1 MAYIINRFSGQQL
14 VVLEDGTLDTSTS
27 LGLLGRNYTGYGE
40 TQNENFLFLL
50 ENFANENPPSRP
62 ITGQTWY
69 NTDVGALNVYNGT
82 AWTPVGSAITSNTEP
97 EGFDGGIW
105 YKDTTDQLFV
115 YDSGLWKLI
124 GPEAIEGFGT
134 TRVLA
139 ETIVDSNGT
148 EHAAI
153 KVVVDG
159 TVLAVCVDDAF
170 TIDDANAIPGFS
182 ILQAGTNIS
191 TARPVIGSL
200 VGNAESASKLNP
212 GRTINGVYFDGQTDI
227 TITSNTTNTLTR
239 GTYLTGANF
248 NGSTATTW
256 SVDASPNNVIGK
268 IVARDSAGDFSA
280 GTITANLLG
289 NVSGNVTTASG
300 TSTFNIVSA
309 NEFIGAT
316 LSGNA
321 FTATKLQTA
330 RTINTVLFDGSANI
344 TVPAD
349 GNTLTGTELAVN
361 IVDSNLT
368 NVGTLSALDVAGATG
383 ITLGGPSTSVA
394 PLRIYLDASTIPTL
408 HSRNSGIRFTILDP
422 TQPSSTAAISMVNAA
437 TALALG
443 GLNAPAMIPVNTAT
457 TDLGISTAKWNNV
470 HANFFVGTATAA
482 QYADLAEKYVADQD
496 YEPGTVLEFGGEF
509 EVTLAEDGSTK
520 LAGIVSTDPA
530 YLMNSECIGT
540 HVAAIALQG
549 RAPCKVRGKI
559 SKGDMLMSAGSG
571 YARKAINPQ
580 IGTIIGKALADFD
593 GISGIIEVAVGRV

>member
-69 NTDVGALNVYNGT
+69 NTDVGALNVYSGT
-82 AWTPVGSAITSNTEP
+82 AWTPVGSAIVSDTEP

-134 TRVLA
+134 TKILA
-139 ETIVDSNGT
+139 ETIIDSNGT
-148 EHAAI
+148 AHAAI

-200 VGNAESASKLNP
+200 IGNAESASKLNP

-227 TITSNTTNTLTR
+227 TITSSTTNTLSK

-256 SVDASPNNVIGK
+256 SVDASSSNVIGK

-289 NVSGNVTTASG
+289 DVSGNVTAASG

-344 TVPAD
+344 TVPAA
-349 GNTLTGTELAVN
+349 GNTLTGTQLATN

-408 HSRNSGIRFTILDP
+408 HSRNSGIRFTVLDP
-422 TQPSSTAAISMVNAA
+422 TQPSNTAVISMVNAA

-443 GLNAPAMIPVNTAT
+443 GLNAPAMIPVNTGT

-482 QYADLAEKYVADQD
+482 QYADLAEKYVSDQE

-509 EVTLAEDGSTK
+509 EVTLADDGSNK

-530 YLMNSECIGT
+530 YLMNSECVGNY
-540 HVAAIALQG
+540 VVAIALQG
-549 RAPCKVRGKI
+549 RAPCKIRGKI
-559 SKGDMLMSAGSG
+559 HKGDMLMSAGGG
-571 YARKAINPQ
+571 YGRKAINPQ

-593 GISGIIEVAVGRV
+593 GTSGVIEVAVGRV

>member
-50 ENFANENPPSRP
+50 ENFANDNPPSRP

-82 AWTPVGSAITSNTEP
+82 AWAPVGSAVISDTEP

-105 YKDTTDQLFV
+105 YKDITDQLFV

-124 GPEAIEGFGT
+124 GPEAIEGFGMT
-134 TRVLA
+134 KVLA
-139 ETIVDSNGT
+139 EKIRDSNGT
-148 EHAAI
+148 EHAAL

-227 TITSNTTNTLTR
+227 AITSNTTNTLTR

-256 SVDASPNNVIGK
+256 SVDASPSNVIGK

-349 GNTLTGTELAVN
+349 GNTLTGTQLAVN
-361 IVDSNLT
+361 IVDSHLT
-368 NVGTLSALDVAGATG
+368 NVGTLSSLDVAGATG

-408 HSRNSGIRFTILDP
+408 YSRNSGIRFTILDP
-422 TQPSSTAAISMVNAA
+422 TQPSSTAAISLVNAA

-443 GLNAPAMIPVNTAT
+443 GPNAPAMIPVNTAT

-482 QYADLAEKYVADQD
+482 QYADLAEKYVADQE

-509 EVTLAEDGSTK
+509 EVTLAEDGSNR
-520 LAGIVSTDPA
+520 LAGIVSTAPA
-530 YLMNSECIGT
+530 YLMNSECVGT
-540 HVAAIALQG
+540 CVVALALQG

-559 SKGDMLMSAGSG
+559 SKGDMLMSAGDG
-571 YARKAINPQ
+571 YARKAISPQ

-593 GISGIIEVAVGRV
+593 GVNGVIEVAVGRV

>member
-69 NTDVGALNVYNGT
+69 NTDVGALNVYSGT
-82 AWTPVGSAITSNTEP
+82 AWTPVGSAVISDTEP

-115 YDSGLWKLI
+115 YDSGFWKLI

-134 TRVLA
+134 TKVLS
-139 ETIVDSNGT
+139 ETIMDSNGSN
-148 EHAAI
+148 HAAI

-191 TARPVIGSL
+191 TTRPVIGSL

-227 TITSNTTNTLTR
+227 AITSNTTNTLTR

-256 SVDASPNNVIGK
+256 SVDASPSNVIGK
-268 IVARDSAGDFSA
+268 IVARDSAGNFSA

-300 TSTFNIVSA
+300 TSTFNTVSA

-344 TVPAD
+344 TVPAA
-349 GNTLTGTELAVN
+349 GNTLTGTQLAVN

-368 NVGTLSALDVAGATG
+368 NVATLSALDVAGATG

-408 HSRNSGIRFTILDP
+408 YSRNSGIRFTVLDP
-422 TQPSSTAAISMVNAA
+422 TQPSNTAVISMVNAA

-470 HANFFVGTATAA
+470 YANLFIGTATAA
-482 QYADLAEKYVADQD
+482 QYADLAEKYVSDQD

-509 EVTLAEDGSTK
+509 EVTLAVDGTNR
-520 LAGIVSTDPA
+520 LAGVVSTNPA
-530 YLMNSECIGT
+530 YLMNSECNGI
-540 HVAAIALQG
+540 HVVAIALQG

-559 SKGDMLMSAGSG
+559 HKGDMLTSADGG
-571 YARKAINPQ
+571 FARKATNPQ

-593 GISGIIEVAVGRV
+593 GVNGVIEVAVGRV

>member
-50 ENFANENPPSRP
+50 ENFANDNPPSRP

-82 AWTPVGSAITSNTEP
+82 AWTPVGSAVISDTEP

-105 YKDTTDQLFV
+105 YKDITDQLFV

-124 GPEAIEGFGT
+124 GPEAIEGFGMT
-134 TRVLA
+134 KVLA
-139 ETIVDSNGT
+139 EKIRDSNGT
-148 EHAAI
+148 EHAAL

-227 TITSNTTNTLTR
+227 AITSNTTNTLTR

-248 NGSTATTW
+248 NGSIATTW
-256 SVDASPNNVIGK
+256 SVDASPSNVIGK

-349 GNTLTGTELAVN
+349 GNTLTGTQLAVN
-361 IVDSNLT
+361 IVDSHLT
-368 NVGTLSALDVAGATG
+368 NVGTLSSLDVAGATG

-408 HSRNSGIRFTILDP
+408 YSRNSGIRFTILDP
-422 TQPSSTAAISMVNAA
+422 TQPSSTAAISLVNAA

-443 GLNAPAMIPVNTAT
+443 GPNAPAMIPVNTAT

-482 QYADLAEKYVADQD
+482 QYADLAEKYVADQE

-509 EVTLAEDGSTK
+509 EVTLAEDGSNR
-520 LAGIVSTDPA
+520 LAGIVSTAPA
-530 YLMNSECIGT
+530 YLMNSECVGT
-540 HVAAIALQG
+540 CVVALALQG

-559 SKGDMLMSAGSG
+559 SKGDMLMSAGDG
-571 YARKAINPQ
+571 YARKAISPQ

-593 GISGIIEVAVGRV
+593 GVNGVIEVAVGRV

>member
-50 ENFANENPPSRP
+50 ENFANDNPPSRP

-69 NTDVGALNVYNGT
+69 NTDIGALNVYNGT
-82 AWTPVGSAITSNTEP
+82 AWTPVGSAVISDTEP

-105 YKDTTDQLFV
+105 YKDITDQLFV

-124 GPEAIEGFGT
+124 GPEAIEGFGMT
-134 TRVLA
+134 KVLA
-139 ETIVDSNGT
+139 EKIRDSNGT
-148 EHAAI
+148 EHAAL

-227 TITSNTTNTLTR
+227 AITSNTTNTLTR

-349 GNTLTGTELAVN
+349 GNTLTGTQLAVN
-361 IVDSNLT
+361 IVDSHLT
-368 NVGTLSALDVAGATG
+368 NVGTLSSLDVAGATG

-482 QYADLAEKYVADQD
+482 QYADLAEKYVADQE

-509 EVTLAEDGSTK
+509 EVTLAEDGSNR
-520 LAGIVSTDPA
+520 LAGIVSTAPA
-530 YLMNSECIGT
+530 YLMNSECVGT
-540 HVAAIALQG
+540 YVVALALQG

-559 SKGDMLMSAGSG
+559 SKGDMLMSAGDG
-571 YARKAINPQ
+571 YARKAISPQ

-593 GISGIIEVAVGRV
+593 GVNGVIEVAVGRV

>member
-1 MAYIINRFSGQQL
+1 
-14 VVLEDGTLDTSTS
+14 
-27 LGLLGRNYTGYGE
+27 
-40 TQNENFLFLL
+40 
-50 ENFANENPPSRP
+50 
-62 ITGQTWY
+62 
-69 NTDVGALNVYNGT
+69 
-82 AWTPVGSAITSNTEP
+82 VGSAVISDTEP

-105 YKDTTDQLFV
+105 YKDITDQLFV
-115 YDSGLWKLI
+115 YDSGFWKLI

-134 TRVLA
+134 TKVLA
-139 ETIVDSNGT
+139 EKIMDSNGT

-212 GRTINGVYFDGQTDI
+212 GRLINGVYFDGQTDI
-227 TITSNTTNTLTR
+227 TITSNTTNTLSR
-239 GTYLTGANF
+239 GTYLTGVNF

-256 SVDASPNNVIGK
+256 SVDASPSNVIGK

-330 RTINTVLFDGSANI
+330 RTINTVVFDGSANI

-349 GNTLTGTELAVN
+349 GNTLTGTQLATN

-394 PLRIYLDASTIPTL
+394 PLRIYLDTSTVPTL
-408 HSRNSGIRFTILDP
+408 YSRNSGIRFTILDP
-422 TQPSSTAAISMVNAA
+422 TQPSNTAAISMVNAA
-437 TALALG
+437 TSLALG

-482 QYADLAEKYVADQD
+482 QYADLAEKYVADQE

-509 EVTLAEDGSTK
+509 EVTLAEDGTNR

-530 YLMNSECIGT
+530 YLMNSECSGNY
-540 HVAAIALQG
+540 VVAIALQG

-559 SKGDMLMSAGSG
+559 SKGDMLTSAGGG
-571 YARKAINPQ
+571 YARKATNPQ
-580 IGTIIGKALADFD
+580 IGTIIGKALADFN
-593 GISGIIEVAVGRV
+593 GTSGVIEVAVGRV

>member
-50 ENFANENPPSRP
+50 ENFANDNPPSRP

-82 AWTPVGSAITSNTEP
+82 AWAPVGSAVISDTEP

-105 YKDTTDQLFV
+105 YKDITDQLFV

-124 GPEAIEGFGT
+124 GPEAIEGFGMT
-134 TRVLA
+134 KVLA
-139 ETIVDSNGT
+139 EKIMDSNGT

-170 TIDDANAIPGFS
+170 TIDDSNAIPGFS

-227 TITSNTTNTLTR
+227 AITSNTTNTLTR

-256 SVDASPNNVIGK
+256 SVDASPSNIIGK

-349 GNTLTGTELAVN
+349 GNTLTGTQLAVN

-368 NVGTLSALDVAGATG
+368 NVGTLSSLDVAGATG

-408 HSRNSGIRFTILDP
+408 YSRNSGIRFTILDP
-422 TQPSSTAAISMVNAA
+422 TQPSSTAAISLVNAA

-443 GLNAPAMIPVNTAT
+443 GPNAPAMIPVNTAT

-482 QYADLAEKYVADQD
+482 QYADLAEKYVADQE

-509 EVTLAEDGSTK
+509 EVTLAEDGSNR
-520 LAGIVSTDPA
+520 LAGIVSTAPA
-530 YLMNSECIGT
+530 YLMNSECVGT
-540 HVAAIALQG
+540 CVVALALQG

-559 SKGDMLMSAGSG
+559 SKGDMLMSAGDG
-571 YARKAINPQ
+571 YARKAISPQ

-593 GISGIIEVAVGRV
+593 GVNGVIEVAVGRV

>member
-50 ENFANENPPSRP
+50 ENFANDNPPSRP

-82 AWTPVGSAITSNTEP
+82 AWAPVGSAVISDTEP

-105 YKDTTDQLFV
+105 YKDITDQLFV
-115 YDSGLWKLI
+115 YDSGFWKLI
-124 GPEAIEGFGT
+124 GPEAIEGFGMT
-134 TRVLA
+134 KVLA
-139 ETIVDSNGT
+139 EKIMDSNGT

-170 TIDDANAIPGFS
+170 TIDDSNAIPGFS

-227 TITSNTTNTLTR
+227 AITSNTTNTLTR

-256 SVDASPNNVIGK
+256 SVDASPSNVIGK

-349 GNTLTGTELAVN
+349 GNTLTGTQLAVN
-361 IVDSNLT
+361 IVDSHLT
-368 NVGTLSALDVAGATG
+368 NVGTLSSLDVAGATG

-408 HSRNSGIRFTILDP
+408 YSRNSGIRFTILDP
-422 TQPSSTAAISMVNAA
+422 TQPSSTAAISLVNAA

-443 GLNAPAMIPVNTAT
+443 GPNAPAMIPVNTAT

-482 QYADLAEKYVADQD
+482 QYADLAEKYVADQE

-509 EVTLAEDGSTK
+509 EVTLAEDGSNR
-520 LAGIVSTDPA
+520 LAGIVSTAPA
-530 YLMNSECIGT
+530 YLMNSECVGT
-540 HVAAIALQG
+540 CVVALALQG

-559 SKGDMLMSAGSG
+559 SKGDMLMSAGDG
-571 YARKAINPQ
+571 YARKAISPQ

-593 GISGIIEVAVGRV
+593 GVNGVIEVAVGRV

>member
-50 ENFANENPPSRP
+50 ENFANDNPPSRP

-82 AWTPVGSAITSNTEP
+82 AWTPVGSAVISDTEP

-105 YKDTTDQLFV
+105 YKDVTDQLFV

-124 GPEAIEGFGT
+124 GPEAIEGFDMT
-134 TRVLA
+134 KVLA
-139 ETIVDSNGT
+139 EKIRDSNGT

-227 TITSNTTNTLTR
+227 AITSNTTNTLTR

-256 SVDASPNNVIGK
+256 SVDASPSNVIGK

-300 TSTFNIVSA
+300 ISTFNTVSA

-349 GNTLTGTELAVN
+349 GNTLTGTQLALN
-361 IVDSNLT
+361 IVDSHLT
-368 NVGTLSALDVAGATG
+368 NVGTLSSLDVAGATG

-408 HSRNSGIRFTILDP
+408 YSRNSGIRLTILDP
-422 TQPSSTAAISMVNAA
+422 TQPSSTAAISLVNAA

-443 GLNAPAMIPVNTAT
+443 GPNAPAMIPVNTAT

-482 QYADLAEKYVADQD
+482 QYADLAEKYVADQE

-509 EVTLAEDGSTK
+509 EVTLAEDGSNR
-520 LAGIVSTDPA
+520 LAGIVSTAPA

-540 HVAAIALQG
+540 CVVALALQG

-559 SKGDMLMSAGSG
+559 SKGDMLMSAGEG
-571 YARKAINPQ
+571 HARKATNPQ

-593 GISGIIEVAVGRV
+593 GVNGVIEVAVGRV

>member
-50 ENFANENPPSRP
+50 ENFANDNPPSRP

-69 NTDVGALNVYNGT
+69 NTDIGALNVYNGT
-82 AWTPVGSAITSNTEP
+82 AWTPVGSAVISDTEP

-105 YKDTTDQLFV
+105 YKDITDQLFV

-124 GPEAIEGFGT
+124 GPEAIEGFGMT
-134 TRVLA
+134 KVLA
-139 ETIVDSNGT
+139 EKIRDSNGT
-148 EHAAI
+148 EHAAL

-227 TITSNTTNTLTR
+227 AITSNTTNTLTR

-248 NGSTATTW
+248 NGSIATTW
-256 SVDASPNNVIGK
+256 SVDASPSNVIGK

-344 TVPAD
+344 TVPAN
-349 GNTLTGTELAVN
+349 GNTLTGTQLAVN
-361 IVDSNLT
+361 IVDSHLT
-368 NVGTLSALDVAGATG
+368 NVGTLSSLDVAGATG

-408 HSRNSGIRFTILDP
+408 YSRNSGIRFTILDP
-422 TQPSSTAAISMVNAA
+422 TQPSSTAAISMINAA

-482 QYADLAEKYVADQD
+482 QYADLAEKYVADQE

-509 EVTLAEDGSTK
+509 EVTLAEDGSNR
-520 LAGIVSTDPA
+520 LAGIVSTAPA
-530 YLMNSECIGT
+530 YLMNSECSGT
-540 HVAAIALQG
+540 HVVAIALQG

-559 SKGDMLMSAGSG
+559 SKGDMLMSAGGG
-571 YARKAINPQ
+571 YARKATNPQ

-593 GISGIIEVAVGRV
+593 GVNGVIEVAVGRV

>member
-50 ENFANENPPSRP
+50 ENFANDNPPSRP

-69 NTDVGALNVYNGT
+69 NTDIGALNVYNGT
-82 AWTPVGSAITSNTEP
+82 AWTPVGSAVISDTEP

-105 YKDTTDQLFV
+105 YKDITDQLFV

-124 GPEAIEGFGT
+124 GPEAIEGFGMT
-134 TRVLA
+134 KVLA
-139 ETIVDSNGT
+139 EKIRDSNGT
-148 EHAAI
+148 EHAAL

-200 VGNAESASKLNP
+200 AGNAESASKLNP

-227 TITSNTTNTLTR
+227 AITSNTTNTLTR

-256 SVDASPNNVIGK
+256 SVDASPSNVIGK

-349 GNTLTGTELAVN
+349 GNTLTGTQLAVN
-361 IVDSNLT
+361 IVDSHLT
-368 NVGTLSALDVAGATG
+368 NVGTLSSLDVAGATG

-408 HSRNSGIRFTILDP
+408 YSRNSGIRFTILDP
-422 TQPSSTAAISMVNAA
+422 TQPSSTAAISLVNAA

-443 GLNAPAMIPVNTAT
+443 GPNAPAMIPVNTAT

-482 QYADLAEKYVADQD
+482 QYADLAEKYVADQE

-509 EVTLAEDGSTK
+509 EVTLAEDGSNR
-520 LAGIVSTDPA
+520 LAGIVSTAPA
-530 YLMNSECIGT
+530 YLMNSECVGT
-540 HVAAIALQG
+540 CVVALALQG

-559 SKGDMLMSAGSG
+559 SKGDMLMSAGDG
-571 YARKAINPQ
+571 YARKAISPQ

-593 GISGIIEVAVGRV
+593 GVNGVIEVAVGRV

>member
-82 AWTPVGSAITSNTEP
+82 AWTPVGSAVISDTEP

-105 YKDTTDQLFV
+105 YKDITDQLFV
-115 YDSGLWKLI
+115 YDSGFWKLI
-124 GPEAIEGFGT
+124 GPEAIEGFGMT
-134 TRVLA
+134 KVLA
-139 ETIVDSNGT
+139 EKIMDSNGT

-170 TIDDANAIPGFS
+170 TINDSNAIPGFS

-227 TITSNTTNTLTR
+227 AITSNTTNTLTR
-239 GTYLTGANF
+239 GTYLTGVNF

-256 SVDASPNNVIGK
+256 SVDASPSNVIGK

-280 GTITANLLG
+280 GTITANLIG

-300 TSTFNIVSA
+300 TSTFNTVSA

-349 GNTLTGTELAVN
+349 GNTLTGTQLATN
-361 IVDSNLT
+361 IVDSSLTSLGKLDNLSVAGIAEFADNRLSLGRVDGDAGYDQNFNFIT
-368 NVGTLSALDVAGATG
+368 SDSNTLTIITGNVGASYVSFWNASKSLLRGGANSPTVVPLTADHNLGHTLYKWNRVYANYFEG
-383 ITLGGPSTSVA
+383 I
-394 PLRIYLDASTIPTL
+394 
-408 HSRNSGIRFTILDP
+408 
-422 TQPSSTAAISMVNAA
+422 
-437 TALALG
+437 
-443 GLNAPAMIPVNTAT
+443 AT
-457 TDLGISTAKWNNV
+457 T
-470 HANFFVGTATAA
+470 A

-509 EVTLAEDGSTK
+509 EVTLADDGSNR
-520 LAGIVSTDPA
+520 LAGIVSTAPA
-530 YLMNSECIGT
+530 YLMNSECVGT
-540 HVAAIALQG
+540 HVVAIALQG

-559 SKGDMLMSAGSG
+559 SKGDMLMSGGGG
-571 YARKAINPQ
+571 YARKATNPQ

-593 GISGIIEVAVGRV
+593 GTSGVIEVAVGRV

>member
-50 ENFANENPPSRP
+50 ENFANDNPPSRP

-69 NTDVGALNVYNGT
+69 NTDIGALNVYNGT
-82 AWTPVGSAITSNTEP
+82 AWTPVGSAVISDTEP

-105 YKDTTDQLFV
+105 YKDITDQLFV

-124 GPEAIEGFGT
+124 GPEAIEGFGMT
-134 TRVLA
+134 KVLA
-139 ETIVDSNGT
+139 EKIRDSNGT
-148 EHAAI
+148 EHAAL

-227 TITSNTTNTLTR
+227 AITSNTTNTLTR

-349 GNTLTGTELAVN
+349 GNTLTGTQLAVN
-361 IVDSNLT
+361 IVDSHLT
-368 NVGTLSALDVAGATG
+368 NVGTLSSLDVAGATG

-482 QYADLAEKYVADQD
+482 QYADLAEKYVADQE

-509 EVTLAEDGSTK
+509 EVTLAEDGSNR
-520 LAGIVSTDPA
+520 LAGIVSTAPA
-530 YLMNSECIGT
+530 YLMNSECVGT
-540 HVAAIALQG
+540 YVVALALQG

-559 SKGDMLMSAGSG
+559 SKGDMLMSAGDG
-571 YARKAINPQ
+571 YARKAISPQ

-593 GISGIIEVAVGRV
+593 GESLNGCIYDK

>member
-40 TQNENFLFLL
+40 VQNENFLFLL

-69 NTDVGALNVYNGT
+69 NTDVGALNVYSGT
-82 AWTPVGSAITSNTEP
+82 AWTPVGSAVISDTEP

-105 YKDTTDQLFV
+105 YKDITDQLFV
-115 YDSGLWKLI
+115 YDSGFWKLI

-134 TRVLA
+134 TKVLA
-139 ETIVDSNGT
+139 ETIIDSNGT
-148 EHAAI
+148 AHAAI

-227 TITSNTTNTLTR
+227 TITSNTTNTLSK

-256 SVDASPNNVIGK
+256 SVDASPSNVIGK

-280 GTITANLLG
+280 GTITANLIG
-289 NVSGNVTTASG
+289 NVSGNVNTASG
-300 TSTFNIVSA
+300 TSTFNTVSA

-330 RTINTVLFDGSANI
+330 RTINGVLFDGSVNI
-344 TVPAD
+344 TVPAAS
-349 GNTLTGTELAVN
+349 NTLTGTQLAYN

-383 ITLGGPSTSVA
+383 ITLGSQFQLFLDGGVVPTIRDNQGIGVNLDVVDTSVPGGYA
-394 PLRIYLDASTIPTL
+394 NVSLISSALSLSLGGGYTPAWIPDTTATGTNLGIPT
-408 HSRNSGIRFTILDP
+408 
-422 TQPSSTAAISMVNAA
+422 V
-437 TALALG
+437 
-443 GLNAPAMIPVNTAT
+443 
-457 TDLGISTAKWNNV
+457 KWNNV

-509 EVTLAEDGSTK
+509 EVTLAEDGTNR
-520 LAGIVSTDPA
+520 LAGIVSTNPA
-530 YLMNSECIGT
+530 YLMNSECSGNYI
-540 HVAAIALQG
+540 AAIALQG

-559 SKGDMLMSAGSG
+559 SKGDMLTSAGGG
-571 YARKAINPQ
+571 YARKATNPQ

-593 GISGIIEVAVGRV
+593 GTSGVIEVAVGRV

>member
-50 ENFANENPPSRP
+50 ENFANDNPPSRP

-82 AWTPVGSAITSNTEP
+82 AWAPVGSAVISDTEP

-105 YKDTTDQLFV
+105 YKDITDQLFV

-124 GPEAIEGFGT
+124 GPEAIEGFGMT
-134 TRVLA
+134 KVLA
-139 ETIVDSNGT
+139 EKIRDSNGT
-148 EHAAI
+148 EHAAL

-227 TITSNTTNTLTR
+227 AITSNTTNTLTR

-248 NGSTATTW
+248 NGSIATTW
-256 SVDASPNNVIGK
+256 SVDASPSNVIGK

-349 GNTLTGTELAVN
+349 GNTLTGTQLAVN
-361 IVDSNLT
+361 IVDSHLT
-368 NVGTLSALDVAGATG
+368 NVGTLSSLDVAGATG

-408 HSRNSGIRFTILDP
+408 YSRNSGIRFTILDP
-422 TQPSSTAAISMVNAA
+422 TQPSSTAAISLVNAA

-443 GLNAPAMIPVNTAT
+443 GPNAPAMIPVNTAT

-482 QYADLAEKYVADQD
+482 QYADLAEKYVADQE

-509 EVTLAEDGSTK
+509 EVTLAEDETNR

-530 YLMNSECIGT
+530 YLMNSECGGI
-540 HVAAIALQG
+540 HVVALALQG

-559 SKGDMLMSAGSG
+559 SKGDMLMSAGDG
-571 YARKAINPQ
+571 YARKAISPQ

-593 GISGIIEVAVGRV
+593 GVNGVIEVAVGRV

>member
-1 MAYIINRFSGQQL
+1 
-14 VVLEDGTLDTSTS
+14 
-27 LGLLGRNYTGYGE
+27 
-40 TQNENFLFLL
+40 LL

-69 NTDVGALNVYNGT
+69 NTDVGALNVYSGT
-82 AWTPVGSAITSNTEP
+82 AWTPVGSAVISDTEP

-105 YKDTTDQLFV
+105 YKDITDQLFV
-115 YDSGLWKLI
+115 YDSGFWKLI

-134 TRVLA
+134 TKVLA
-139 ETIVDSNGT
+139 ETIIDSNGT
-148 EHAAI
+148 AHAAI

-227 TITSNTTNTLTR
+227 TITSNTTNTLSK

-256 SVDASPNNVIGK
+256 SVDASPSNVIGK

-280 GTITANLLG
+280 GTITANLIG
-289 NVSGNVTTASG
+289 NVSGNVNTASG
-300 TSTFNIVSA
+300 TSTFNTVSA

-330 RTINTVLFDGSANI
+330 RTINGVLFDGSVNI
-344 TVPAD
+344 TVPAAS
-349 GNTLTGTELAVN
+349 NTLTGTQLAYN

-383 ITLGGPSTSVA
+383 ITLGSQFQLFLDGGVVPTIRDNQGIGVNLDVVDTSVPGGYA
-394 PLRIYLDASTIPTL
+394 NVSLISSALSLSLGGGYTPAWIPDTTATGTNLGIPT
-408 HSRNSGIRFTILDP
+408 
-422 TQPSSTAAISMVNAA
+422 V
-437 TALALG
+437 
-443 GLNAPAMIPVNTAT
+443 
-457 TDLGISTAKWNNV
+457 KWNNV

-509 EVTLAEDGSTK
+509 EVTLAEDGTNR
-520 LAGIVSTDPA
+520 LAGIVSTNPA
-530 YLMNSECIGT
+530 YLMNSECSGNYI
-540 HVAAIALQG
+540 AAIALQG

-559 SKGDMLMSAGSG
+559 SKGDMLTSAGGG
-571 YARKAINPQ
+571 YARKATNPQ

-593 GISGIIEVAVGRV
+593 GTSGVIEVAVGRV

>member
-82 AWTPVGSAITSNTEP
+82 AWTPVGSAVISDTEP

-105 YKDTTDQLFV
+105 YKDITDQLFV
-115 YDSGLWKLI
+115 YDSGFWKLI
-124 GPEAIEGFGT
+124 GPEAIEGFGMT
-134 TRVLA
+134 KVLA
-139 ETIVDSNGT
+139 EKIMDSNGT

-170 TIDDANAIPGFS
+170 TINDSNAIPGFS

-227 TITSNTTNTLTR
+227 AITSNTTNTLTR
-239 GTYLTGANF
+239 GTYLTGVNF

-256 SVDASPNNVIGK
+256 SVDASPSNVIGK

-280 GTITANLLG
+280 GTITANLIG

-300 TSTFNIVSA
+300 TSTFNTVSA

-349 GNTLTGTELAVN
+349 GNTLTGTQLAVN

-368 NVGTLSALDVAGATG
+368 NVGTLSSLDIAGTTG

-422 TQPSSTAAISMVNAA
+422 TQPSSTAAIAMVNAA

-443 GLNAPAMIPVNTAT
+443 GSNAPAMIPVNTAT

-470 HANFFVGTATAA
+470 HANFFIGTATAA

-509 EVTLAEDGSTK
+509 EVTLAEDGSNK
-520 LAGIVSTDPA
+520 LAGIVSTAPA
-530 YLMNSECIGT
+530 YLMNSECVGT
-540 HVAAIALQG
+540 HVVAIALQG

-559 SKGDMLMSAGSG
+559 SKGDMLMSAGGG
-571 YARKAINPQ
+571 YARKATNPQ

-593 GISGIIEVAVGRV
+593 GTSGVIEVAVGRV

>member
-82 AWTPVGSAITSNTEP
+82 AWTPVGSAVISDTEP

-105 YKDTTDQLFV
+105 YKDITDQLFV
-115 YDSGLWKLI
+115 YDSGFWKLI

-134 TRVLA
+134 TKVLA
-139 ETIVDSNGT
+139 EKIMDSNGT

-153 KVVVDG
+153 KVIVDG

-227 TITSNTTNTLTR
+227 AITSNTTNTLIR

-256 SVDASPNNVIGK
+256 SVDASSSNVIGK
-268 IVARDSAGDFSA
+268 IVARDSAGNFSA

-344 TVPAD
+344 TVPAA

-361 IVDSNLT
+361 IVDSYLT
-368 NVGTLSALDVAGATG
+368 NVGTLSSLDVAGATG

-408 HSRNSGIRFTILDP
+408 YSRNSGIRFTILDP

-482 QYADLAEKYVADQD
+482 QYADLAEKYLADNE

-509 EVTLAEDGSTK
+509 EVTLAEDGSNR
-520 LAGIVSTDPA
+520 LAGIVSTAPA
-530 YLMNSECIGT
+530 YLMNSECVGT
-540 HVAAIALQG
+540 HVVAIALQG

-559 SKGDMLMSAGSG
+559 HKGDMLMSGGGG

-593 GISGIIEVAVGRV
+593 GTSGVIEVAVGRV

>member
-50 ENFANENPPSRP
+50 ENFANDNPPSRP

-82 AWTPVGSAITSNTEP
+82 AWTPVGSAVISDTEP

-105 YKDTTDQLFV
+105 YKDITDQLFV
-115 YDSGLWKLI
+115 YDSGFWKLI
-124 GPEAIEGFGT
+124 GPEAIEGFGMT
-134 TRVLA
+134 KVLA
-139 ETIVDSNGT
+139 EKIMDSSGT

-170 TIDDANAIPGFS
+170 TIDNSNAIPGFS

-227 TITSNTTNTLTR
+227 AITSNTTNTLTR

-256 SVDASPNNVIGK
+256 SVDASPSNVIGK

-349 GNTLTGTELAVN
+349 GNTLTGTQLAVN
-361 IVDSNLT
+361 IVDSHLT
-368 NVGTLSALDVAGATG
+368 NVGTLSSLDVAGSTG

-422 TQPSSTAAISMVNAA
+422 TQPSSTAAISMINAA

-482 QYADLAEKYVADQD
+482 QYADLAEKYVADQE

-509 EVTLAEDGSTK
+509 EVTLAADGSNR
-520 LAGIVSTDPA
+520 LAGIVSTAPA
-530 YLMNSECIGT
+530 YLMNSECVGT
-540 HVAAIALQG
+540 YVVALALQG

-559 SKGDMLMSAGSG
+559 SKGDMLMSAGEG
-571 YARKAINPQ
+571 HARKATNPQ

-593 GISGIIEVAVGRV
+593 GVNGVIEVAVGRV

>member
-227 TITSNTTNTLTR
+227 AITSNTTNTLTR

>member
-40 TQNENFLFLL
+40 VQNENFLFLL

-69 NTDVGALNVYNGT
+69 NTDVGSLNVYSGT
-82 AWTPVGSAITSNTEP
+82 AWTPVGSAVISDTEP

-105 YKDTTDQLFV
+105 YKDITDQLFV
-115 YDSGLWKLI
+115 YDSGFWKLI

-134 TRVLA
+134 TKVLA
-139 ETIVDSNGT
+139 EIIIDSNGT

-159 TVLAVCVDDAF
+159 TVLAICVDDAF
-170 TIDDANAIPGFS
+170 TIDDANAIAGFS

-227 TITSNTTNTLTR
+227 TITSNTTNTLSK
-239 GTYLTGANF
+239 GTYLTGTNF

-256 SVDASPNNVIGK
+256 SVDASPSNVIGK

-280 GTITANLLG
+280 GTITANLIG

-300 TSTFNIVSA
+300 TSTFNTVSA

-330 RTINTVLFDGSANI
+330 RTINGVLFDGSANI
-344 TVPAD
+344 TVPAAS
-349 GNTLTGTELAVN
+349 NTLTGTQLAYN

-383 ITLGGPSTSVA
+383 ITLGSQFRLFLDGGVVPTIRDNQGIGVNLDVVDTSVPGGYA
-394 PLRIYLDASTIPTL
+394 NVSLISSALSLSLGGGYTPAWIPDTTATGTNLGIPT
-408 HSRNSGIRFTILDP
+408 
-422 TQPSSTAAISMVNAA
+422 V
-437 TALALG
+437 
-443 GLNAPAMIPVNTAT
+443 
-457 TDLGISTAKWNNV
+457 KWNNV

-482 QYADLAEKYVADQD
+482 QYADLAEKYVADQE

-509 EVTLAEDGSTK
+509 EVTLAEDGTNR
-520 LAGIVSTDPA
+520 LAGIVSTNPA
-530 YLMNSECIGT
+530 YLMNSECSGT
-540 HVAAIALQG
+540 YVVAIALQG

-559 SKGDMLMSAGSG
+559 SKGDMLTSAGDG
-571 YARKAINPQ
+571 YARKATNPQ

-593 GISGIIEVAVGRV
+593 GTSGVIEVAVGRV

>member
-50 ENFANENPPSRP
+50 ENFANDNPPSRP

-82 AWTPVGSAITSNTEP
+82 AWTPVGSAVISDTEP

-105 YKDTTDQLFV
+105 YKDITDQLFV
-115 YDSGLWKLI
+115 YDSGFWKLI
-124 GPEAIEGFGT
+124 GPEAIEGFGMT
-134 TRVLA
+134 KVLA
-139 ETIVDSNGT
+139 EKIMDSSGT

-170 TIDDANAIPGFS
+170 TIDNSNAIPGFS

-227 TITSNTTNTLTR
+227 AITSNTTNTLTR

-256 SVDASPNNVIGK
+256 SVDASPSNVIGK

-349 GNTLTGTELAVN
+349 GNTLTGTQLAVN
-361 IVDSNLT
+361 IVDSHLT
-368 NVGTLSALDVAGATG
+368 NVGTLSSLDVAGSTG

-422 TQPSSTAAISMVNAA
+422 TQPSSTAAISMINAA

-482 QYADLAEKYVADQD
+482 QYADLAEKYVADQE

-509 EVTLAEDGSTK
+509 EVTLAADGSNR
-520 LAGIVSTDPA
+520 LAGIVSTAPA
-530 YLMNSECIGT
+530 YLMNSECVGT
-540 HVAAIALQG
+540 YVVALALQG

-559 SKGDMLMSAGSG
+559 SKGDMLMSAGEG
-571 YARKAINPQ
+571 YARKAISPQ

-593 GISGIIEVAVGRV
+593 GVNGVIEVAVGRV

>member
-50 ENFANENPPSRP
+50 ENFANDNPPSRP

-69 NTDVGALNVYNGT
+69 NTAVGALNVYNGT
-82 AWTPVGSAITSNTEP
+82 AWAPVGSAVISDTEP

-105 YKDTTDQLFV
+105 YKDITDQLFV
-115 YDSGLWKLI
+115 YDSGFWKLI
-124 GPEAIEGFGT
+124 GPEAIEGFGIT
-134 TRVLA
+134 KVLA
-139 ETIVDSNGT
+139 EKIMDSNGT

-170 TIDDANAIPGFS
+170 TIDDSNAIPGFS

-212 GRTINGVYFDGQTDI
+212 GRTINGVYFDGQTNI

-256 SVDASPNNVIGK
+256 SVDASPSNVIGK

-349 GNTLTGTELAVN
+349 GNTLTGTQLAVN

-368 NVGTLSALDVAGATG
+368 NVGTLSSLDVAGATG

-496 YEPGTVLEFGGEF
+496 YESGTVLEFGGEF
-509 EVTLAEDGSTK
+509 EVTLAEDGSNR

-530 YLMNSECIGT
+530 YLMNSECVGT
-540 HVAAIALQG
+540 HVVAIALQG
-549 RAPCKVRGKI
+549 RAPCKVKGKI
-559 SKGDMLMSAGSG
+559 HKGDMLMSGGGG

-593 GISGIIEVAVGRV
+593 GVNGVIEVAVGRV

>member
-50 ENFANENPPSRP
+50 ENFANDNPPSRP

-69 NTDVGALNVYNGT
+69 NTDIGALNVYNGT
-82 AWTPVGSAITSNTEP
+82 AWTPVGSAVISDTEP

-105 YKDTTDQLFV
+105 YKDITDQLFV

-124 GPEAIEGFGT
+124 GPEAIEGFGMT
-134 TRVLA
+134 KVLA
-139 ETIVDSNGT
+139 EKIRDSNGT
-148 EHAAI
+148 EHAAL

-227 TITSNTTNTLTR
+227 AITSNTTNTLTR

-349 GNTLTGTELAVN
+349 SNTLTGTQLAVN
-361 IVDSNLT
+361 IVDSHLT
-368 NVGTLSALDVAGATG
+368 NVGTLSSLDVAGATG

-482 QYADLAEKYVADQD
+482 QYADLAEKYVADQE

-509 EVTLAEDGSTK
+509 EVTLAEDGSNR
-520 LAGIVSTDPA
+520 LAGIVSTAPA
-530 YLMNSECIGT
+530 YLMNSECVGT
-540 HVAAIALQG
+540 YVVALALQG

-559 SKGDMLMSAGSG
+559 SKGDMLMSAGDG
-571 YARKAINPQ
+571 YARKAISPQ

-593 GISGIIEVAVGRV
+593 GVNGVIEVAVGRV

>member
-50 ENFANENPPSRP
+50 ENFANDNPPSRP

-82 AWTPVGSAITSNTEP
+82 AWAPVGSAVISDTEP

-105 YKDTTDQLFV
+105 YKDITDQLFV

-124 GPEAIEGFGT
+124 GPEAIEGFGMT
-134 TRVLA
+134 KVLA
-139 ETIVDSNGT
+139 EKIRDSNGT
-148 EHAAI
+148 EHAAL

-227 TITSNTTNTLTR
+227 AITSNTTNTLTR

-248 NGSTATTW
+248 NGSIATTW
-256 SVDASPNNVIGK
+256 SVDASPSNVIGK

-349 GNTLTGTELAVN
+349 GNTLTGTQLAVN
-361 IVDSNLT
+361 IVDSHLT
-368 NVGTLSALDVAGATG
+368 NVGTLSSLDVAGATG

-408 HSRNSGIRFTILDP
+408 YSRNSGIRFTILDP
-422 TQPSSTAAISMVNAA
+422 TQPSSTAAISLVNAA

-443 GLNAPAMIPVNTAT
+443 GPNAPAMIPVNTAT

-482 QYADLAEKYVADQD
+482 QYADLAEKYVADQE

-509 EVTLAEDGSTK
+509 EVTLAEDGSNR
-520 LAGIVSTDPA
+520 LAGIVSTAPA
-530 YLMNSECIGT
+530 YLMNSECVGT
-540 HVAAIALQG
+540 CVVALALQG

-559 SKGDMLMSAGSG
+559 SKGDMLMSAGDG
-571 YARKAINPQ
+571 YARKAISPQ

-593 GISGIIEVAVGRV
+593 GVNGVIEVAVGRV

>member
-82 AWTPVGSAITSNTEP
+82 AWTPVGSAVISDTEP

-105 YKDTTDQLFV
+105 YKDITDQLFV

-134 TRVLA
+134 TKVLA
-139 ETIVDSNGT
+139 ETIIDSNGT

-212 GRTINGVYFDGQTDI
+212 GRLINGVYFDGQTDI
-227 TITSNTTNTLTR
+227 AITSNTTNTLTR

-248 NGSTATTW
+248 NGSAATTW
-256 SVDASPNNVIGK
+256 SVDASPSNVIGK

-349 GNTLTGTELAVN
+349 GNTLTGTQLAVN

-383 ITLGGPSTSVA
+383 ITLGSQFRLFLDGGVVPTIRDNQGIGVNLDVVDTSVPGGYA
-394 PLRIYLDASTIPTL
+394 NVSLISSALSLSLGGGYTPAWIPDTTATGTNLGIPT
-408 HSRNSGIRFTILDP
+408 
-422 TQPSSTAAISMVNAA
+422 V
-437 TALALG
+437 
-443 GLNAPAMIPVNTAT
+443 
-457 TDLGISTAKWNNV
+457 KWNNV

-482 QYADLAEKYVADQD
+482 QYADLAEKYVADQE

-509 EVTLAEDGSTK
+509 EVTLAEDGTNR
-520 LAGIVSTDPA
+520 LAGIVSTAPA
-530 YLMNSECIGT
+530 YLMNSECSGNYI
-540 HVAAIALQG
+540 AAIALQG

-559 SKGDMLMSAGSG
+559 SKGDMLTSAGGG
-571 YARKAINPQ
+571 YARKATNPQ
-580 IGTIIGKALADFD
+580 IGTIIGKALVDFD
-593 GISGIIEVAVGRV
+593 GTSGVIEVAVGRV

>member
-50 ENFANENPPSRP
+50 ENFANDNPPSRP

-82 AWTPVGSAITSNTEP
+82 AWAPVGSAVISDTEP

-105 YKDTTDQLFV
+105 YKDITDQLFV

-124 GPEAIEGFGT
+124 GPEAIEGFGMT
-134 TRVLA
+134 KVLA
-139 ETIVDSNGT
+139 EKIMDSNGT

-170 TIDDANAIPGFS
+170 TIDDSNAIPGFS

-227 TITSNTTNTLTR
+227 AITSNTTNTLTR

-256 SVDASPNNVIGK
+256 SVDASPSNIIGK

-349 GNTLTGTELAVN
+349 GNTLTGTQLAVN

-368 NVGTLSALDVAGATG
+368 NVGTLSSLDVAGATG

-408 HSRNSGIRFTILDP
+408 YSRNSGIRFTILDP
-422 TQPSSTAAISMVNAA
+422 TQPSSTAAISLVNAA

-443 GLNAPAMIPVNTAT
+443 GPNAPAMIPVNTAT

-482 QYADLAEKYVADQD
+482 QYADLAEKYVADQE

-509 EVTLAEDGSTK
+509 EVTLAEDGSNR
-520 LAGIVSTDPA
+520 LAGIVSTAPA
-530 YLMNSECIGT
+530 YLMNSECVGT
-540 HVAAIALQG
+540 CVVALALQG

-559 SKGDMLMSAGSG
+559 SKGDMLMSAGDG
-571 YARKAINPQ
+571 YARKAISPQ
-580 IGTIIGKALADFD
+580 IGTIIGKALVDFD
-593 GISGIIEVAVGRV
+593 GVNGVIEVAVGRV

>member
-50 ENFANENPPSRP
+50 ENFANDNPPSRP

-82 AWTPVGSAITSNTEP
+82 AWAPVGSAVISDTEP

-105 YKDTTDQLFV
+105 YKDITDQLFV

-124 GPEAIEGFGT
+124 GPEAIEGFGMT
-134 TRVLA
+134 KVLA
-139 ETIVDSNGT
+139 EKIRDSNGT
-148 EHAAI
+148 EHAAL

-227 TITSNTTNTLTR
+227 AITSNTTNTLTR

-256 SVDASPNNVIGK
+256 SVDASPSNVIGK

-280 GTITANLLG
+280 GTISANLLG

-349 GNTLTGTELAVN
+349 GNTLTGTQLAVN
-361 IVDSNLT
+361 IVDSHLT
-368 NVGTLSALDVAGATG
+368 NVGTLSSLDVAGATG

-408 HSRNSGIRFTILDP
+408 YSRNSGIRFTILDP
-422 TQPSSTAAISMVNAA
+422 TQPSSTAAISLVNAA

-443 GLNAPAMIPVNTAT
+443 GPNAPAMIPVNTAT

-482 QYADLAEKYVADQD
+482 QYADLAEKYVADQE

-509 EVTLAEDGSTK
+509 EVTLAEDGSNR
-520 LAGIVSTDPA
+520 LAGIVSTAPA
-530 YLMNSECIGT
+530 YLMNSECVGT
-540 HVAAIALQG
+540 CVVALALQG

-559 SKGDMLMSAGSG
+559 SKGDMLMSAGDG
-571 YARKAINPQ
+571 YARKAISPQ

-593 GISGIIEVAVGRV
+593 GVNGVIEVAVGRV

>member
-50 ENFANENPPSRP
+50 ENFANDNPPSRP

-82 AWTPVGSAITSNTEP
+82 AWTPVGSAVISDTEP

-105 YKDTTDQLFV
+105 YKDITDQLFV
-115 YDSGLWKLI
+115 YDSGFWKLI
-124 GPEAIEGFGT
+124 GPEAIEGFGMT
-134 TRVLA
+134 KVLA
-139 ETIVDSNGT
+139 EKIMDSNGT

-159 TVLAVCVDDAF
+159 TVLAVCVNDAF
-170 TIDDANAIPGFS
+170 TIDDSNAIPGFS

-200 VGNAESASKLNP
+200 VGNAQSASKLNP

-227 TITSNTTNTLTR
+227 AITSNTTNTLTR

-248 NGSTATTW
+248 NGSAATTW

-309 NEFIGAT
+309 NEFIGTT

-349 GNTLTGTELAVN
+349 GNTLTGTGLAVN

-368 NVGTLSALDVAGATG
+368 NVGTLSSLDVAGATG

-408 HSRNSGIRFTILDP
+408 HSRNSGIHFTILDP

-509 EVTLAEDGSTK
+509 EVTLAEDGTNR
-520 LAGIVSTDPA
+520 LAGIVTTNPA
-530 YLMNSECIGT
+530 YLMNSECVGNYI
-540 HVAAIALQG
+540 AAIALQG

-559 SKGDMLMSAGSG
+559 HKGDMLMSGGEG
-571 YARKAINPQ
+571 YARKATNPQ

-593 GISGIIEVAVGRV
+593 GTSGVIEVAVGRV

>member
-227 TITSNTTNTLTR
+227 AITSNTTNTLTR

-422 TQPSSTAAISMVNAA
+422 TQPSSTAAISMVNAS

>member
-1 MAYIINRFSGQQL
+1 
-14 VVLEDGTLDTSTS
+14 
-27 LGLLGRNYTGYGE
+27 
-40 TQNENFLFLL
+40 LFLL

-69 NTDVGALNVYNGT
+69 NTDVGALNVYSGT
-82 AWTPVGSAITSNTEP
+82 AWTPVGSAVISDTEP

-105 YKDTTDQLFV
+105 YKDITDQLFV
-115 YDSGLWKLI
+115 YDSGFWKLI

-134 TRVLA
+134 TKVLA
-139 ETIVDSNGT
+139 ETIIDSNGT
-148 EHAAI
+148 AHAAI

-227 TITSNTTNTLTR
+227 TITSNTTNTLSK

-256 SVDASPNNVIGK
+256 SVDASPSNVIGK

-280 GTITANLLG
+280 GTITANLIG
-289 NVSGNVTTASG
+289 NVSGNVNTASG
-300 TSTFNIVSA
+300 TSTFNTVSA

-330 RTINTVLFDGSANI
+330 RTINGVLFDGSVNI
-344 TVPAD
+344 TVPAAS
-349 GNTLTGTELAVN
+349 NTLTGTQLAYN

-383 ITLGGPSTSVA
+383 ITLGSQFQLFLDGGVVPTIRDNQGIGVNLDVVDTSVPGGYA
-394 PLRIYLDASTIPTL
+394 NVSLISSALSLSLGGGYTPAWIPDTTATGTNLGIPT
-408 HSRNSGIRFTILDP
+408 
-422 TQPSSTAAISMVNAA
+422 V
-437 TALALG
+437 
-443 GLNAPAMIPVNTAT
+443 
-457 TDLGISTAKWNNV
+457 KWNNV

-509 EVTLAEDGSTK
+509 EVTLAEDGTNR
-520 LAGIVSTDPA
+520 LAGIVSTNPA
-530 YLMNSECIGT
+530 YLMNSECSGNYI
-540 HVAAIALQG
+540 AAIALQG

-559 SKGDMLMSAGSG
+559 SKGDMLTSAGGG
-571 YARKAINPQ
+571 YARKATNPQ

-593 GISGIIEVAVGRV
+593 GTSGVIEVAVGRV

>member
-50 ENFANENPPSRP
+50 ENFANDNPPSRP

-82 AWTPVGSAITSNTEP
+82 AWAPVGSAVISDTEP

-105 YKDTTDQLFV
+105 YKDITDQLFV

-124 GPEAIEGFGT
+124 GPEAIEGFGMT
-134 TRVLA
+134 KVLA
-139 ETIVDSNGT
+139 EKIMDSNGT
-148 EHAAI
+148 EHAAL

-227 TITSNTTNTLTR
+227 AITSNTTNTLTR

-248 NGSTATTW
+248 NGSIATTW
-256 SVDASPNNVIGK
+256 SVDASPSNVIGK

-349 GNTLTGTELAVN
+349 GNTLTGTQLAVN
-361 IVDSNLT
+361 IVDSHLT
-368 NVGTLSALDVAGATG
+368 NVGTLSSLDVAGATG

-408 HSRNSGIRFTILDP
+408 YSRNSGIRFTILDP
-422 TQPSSTAAISMVNAA
+422 TQPSSTAAISLVNAA

-443 GLNAPAMIPVNTAT
+443 GPNAPAMIPVNTAT

-482 QYADLAEKYVADQD
+482 QYADLAEKYVADQE

-509 EVTLAEDGSTK
+509 EVTLAEDGSNR
-520 LAGIVSTDPA
+520 LAGIVSTAPA
-530 YLMNSECIGT
+530 YLMNSECVGT
-540 HVAAIALQG
+540 CVVALALQG

-559 SKGDMLMSAGSG
+559 SKGDMLMSAGDG
-571 YARKAINPQ
+571 YARKAISPQ

-593 GISGIIEVAVGRV
+593 GVNGVIEVAVGRV